1 MAIETSTT
9 NYYTRLIESDE
20 FYFEKGK
27 DALKKWLDLI
37 LSDQDKTELRNLLD
51 DYTTFA
57 EINDGHHFFSIKEL
71 LFSII
76 SYCDI
81 HARDKV
87 LYNQYED
94 KRVLA
99 KAGIRMKPWVI
110 NTFNYKYNKNEVN
123 ITVKNALDMLV
134 APENNINS
142 IALSHRELISNY
154 YLNHTYNPNTFV
166 SELKEKFSYLD
177 KTKNP
182 ENQTLLIAAH
192 IYNNKNDW
200 DKKQMDFGT
209 CINNLKEYV
218 QKNQL
223 EYEFGDFK
231 GKQKYIWIFDK
242 DHYFNSLFAHYEV
255 IIKKGQI
262 SVDLHFEGGNKNA
275 EIMRRLLGELP
286 SFLEWKKWHS
296 GNSVSHINKFKL
308 SDEDLIE
315 SIIECLDELFDSTS
329 EKLIGTLKKMNSDLN
344 MDNKSKHSLNQI
356 LYGPPGTGKTYNTIN
371 KAVQIIDPDF
381 MLSNPTREEIRDE
394 YQRLAD
400 EGRIVFTTFHQ
411 SMSYEDFIEGIKPK
425 IEENKEGERKVIYD
439 VEDGIFKR
447 IVDTA
452 KKPVHNSQ
460 NSTKEY
466 TFDDAW
472 SDLVQDANMHL
483 ETEGPLTLTIQTPNL
498 GLKIIDISDLG
509 NLNLKPIYSEDSK
522 VYTVSYSRTK
532 KLQHAFPDLSVIK
545 NVNKEFREIIGGSNS
560 TAYWSVL
567 NYINN
572 KIKEKAVIETIQET
586 STNLPYVLII
596 DEINRGNV
604 SQIFGELITLIEND
618 KRLGNNE
625 ALETILPYSKDKFG
639 VPPNLHIIGT
649 MNTADRSIEALDT
662 ALRRRFCFEEILPNL
677 EVLNNKKIGNIE
689 LKTLLS
695 IINKRIEIL
704 LDRDHTIGHSYFIN
718 ITAPEDL
725 KHTFK
730 NNIIPLLQEYFY
742 GDYEKIGMIL
752 GTGFF
757 DDAEKYDNKLFA
769 KFPTQNYPEGGSFL
783 RLKTIDENFNII
795 EAIETLLDNNS
806 K

>member
-1 MAIETSTT
+1 MSIEKPTT

-37 LSDQDKTELRNLLD
+37 LSDEDKIELRHLLD

-57 EINDGHHFFSIKEL
+57 EINNGHYFFPIKEL

-81 HARDKV
+81 HARDKTF
-87 LYNQYED
+87 YNQYED

-99 KAGIRMKPWVI
+99 KAGIRMKPWII
-110 NTFNYKYNKNEVN
+110 NTFNYKYNKSEVN
-123 ITVKNALDMLV
+123 ITVKNALDMLI
-134 APENNINS
+134 APESNINS

-154 YLNHTYNPNTFV
+154 YLNHIYNPITFV
-166 SELKEKFSYLD
+166 SELKENFSYLD

-192 IYNNKNDW
+192 IYSEKNDW

-209 CINNLKEYV
+209 FINNLKEFT

-223 EYEFGDFK
+223 DYEFGDFK

-255 IIKKGQI
+255 IIKRSQI
-262 SVDLHFEGGNKNA
+262 SIDLHFESGNKNA

-286 SFLEWKKWHS
+286 PFLEWKKWSS
-296 GNSVSHINKFKL
+296 GNSITHINKFKL
-308 SDEDLIE
+308 SDEDLVE
-315 SIIECLDELFDSTS
+315 NIIGCLDELFDATS
-329 EKLIGTLKKMNSDLN
+329 EKLIDTLRKMNSGLN
-344 MDNKSKHSLNQI
+344 MDNTIRHPLNQI

-371 KAVQIIDPDF
+371 KAVQIINPEF
-381 MLSNPTREEIRDE
+381 MLSNPTRETVKEE
-394 YQRLAD
+394 YQRLVN
-400 EGRIVFTTFHQ
+400 EGKIVFTTFHQ

-425 IEENKEGERKVIYD
+425 IEENKEGEKKVIYD
-439 VEDGIFKR
+439 IEDGIFKR
-447 IVDTA
+447 IVDKA
-452 KKPVHNSQ
+452 KKTVHSSQ

-472 SDLVQDANMHL
+472 SDLVQDANIHL
-483 ETEGPLTLTIQTPNL
+483 ETEEPLTLTIQTPNL

-532 KLQHAFPDLSVIK
+532 KLQQAFPDLSVIK

-572 KIKEKAVIETIQET
+572 KIKEKAIIEIAQET
-586 STNLPYVLII
+586 STFLPHVLII

-604 SQIFGELITLIEND
+604 SQIFGELITLIESD
-618 KRLGNNE
+618 KRMGNKE
-625 ALETILPYSKDKFG
+625 ALETTLPYSKDKFG
-639 VPPNLHIIGT
+639 VPSNLYIIAT

-662 ALRRRFCFEEILPNL
+662 ALRRRFCFEEVLPDL
-677 EVLNNKKIGNIE
+677 EVLNNKKIDDIE

-695 IINKRIEIL
+695 VINKRIEIL

-718 ITAPEDL
+718 ITNSEDL
-725 KHTFK
+725 RHTFK
-730 NNIIPLLQEYFY
+730 NNITPLLQEYFY
-742 GDYEKIGMIL
+742 GDYEKIGMVL
-752 GTGFF
+752 GTDFF
-757 DDAEKYDNKLFA
+757 DDAENYDHRLFA
-769 KFPTQNYPEGGSFL
+769 KFPTQNSPEGGSFF

-795 EAIETLLDNNS
+795 EAIKTLLGNNS